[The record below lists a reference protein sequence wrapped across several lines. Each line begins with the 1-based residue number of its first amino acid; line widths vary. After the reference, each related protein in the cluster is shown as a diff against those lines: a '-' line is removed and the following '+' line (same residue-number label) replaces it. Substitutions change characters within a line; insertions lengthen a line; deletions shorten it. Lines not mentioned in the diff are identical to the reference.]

1 MNKILIF
8 TTFIIFSEIAC
19 QAELIFKKT
28 YEERVYKID
37 DLNYERK
44 EYAYPDE
51 EDRWVLD
58 DRYMRKDID
67 EFKKSCLTN
76 HVLRNCAQVGEWY
89 YFSSKD
95 GIDDQQDTENFMFFS
110 KLGCDKSKK
119 NDPSYS
125 SQECNRYDT
134 IIYQA
139 EREAARKKEQ
149 EDFEVLK
156 NNCEDGD
163 GEACGQVSSIF
174 YTVDNQTLEYKYGKS
189 NKSFFELS
197 KDYALKGYKKG
208 NLLSTFTLASIR
220 LKEKD
225 YKDALSLYENLC
237 NKNNK
242 ESCYFVYT
250 LYSVPRDGIITN
262 TPRAVKALKK
272 SCSLGYET
280 ACSEIQWAKILK
292 PIFK

>member
-1 MNKILIF
+1 M
-8 TTFIIFSEIAC
+8 
-19 QAELIFKKT
+19 
-28 YEERVYKID
+28 
-37 DLNYERK
+37 
-44 EYAYPDE
+44 
-51 EDRWVLD
+51 
-58 DRYMRKDID
+58 
-67 EFKKSCLTN
+67 
-76 HVLRNCAQVGEWY
+76 RNCAQVGEWY

-197 KDYALKGYKKG
+197 KDYALKGYAL
-208 NLLSTFTLASIR
+208 NNTTSTFMLGSIMI
-220 LKEKD
+220 KEEK
-225 YKDALSLYENLC
+225 YKDSLQLLEKLC
-237 NKNNK
+237 NKNQK
-242 ESCYFVYT
+242 ESCYLVYE
-250 LYSVPRDGIITN
+250 LYSGSRSGIITN
-262 TPRAVKALKK
+262 IPRAVAALKK
-272 SCSLGYET
+272 SCQLGDET
-280 ACSEIQWAKILK
+280 ACNELKWANIFK
-292 PIFK
+292 PIFRKK